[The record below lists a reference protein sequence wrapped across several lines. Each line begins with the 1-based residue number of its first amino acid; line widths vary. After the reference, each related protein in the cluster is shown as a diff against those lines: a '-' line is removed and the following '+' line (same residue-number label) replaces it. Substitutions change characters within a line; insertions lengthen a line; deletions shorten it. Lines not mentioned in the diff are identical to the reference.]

1 VLRKLG
7 LIGGISW
14 AATESYYRMIN
25 VEVQRRSGPACSPP
39 LVIDSLNFCDLARL
53 SSDEQ
58 WSIATRVL
66 SESAQRLEA
75 AGATALLICANS
87 MYKVA
92 DAVQTSVGI
101 PIINIVDP
109 VGKAMKAA
117 GVRTAALLGTRNV
130 MSEKWYRQRIVGHGV
145 SLAPID
151 EPTVEMVDRIIYD
164 ELMQGLVNKASER
177 ELKTLITKW
186 DQQDVD
192 AVALASTELSLLVDT
207 EANVLPIY
215 DSTQL
220 HAMEG
225 VNWILGEAP

>member
-1 VLRKLG
+1 MRKLG

-25 VEVQRRSGPACSPP
+25 AEVQRRSGPACSPP
-39 LVIDSLNFCDLARL
+39 LIIDSLNFCDLARL

-58 WSIATRVL
+58 WANATRVL
-66 SESAQRLEA
+66 SESAQRLEV

-92 DAVQTSVGI
+92 DAVQANVDI

-151 EPTVEMVDRIIYD
+151 EPTVAMVDRIIYD
-164 ELMQGLVNKASER
+164 ELMQGVVNKASER

-192 AVALASTELSLLVDT
+192 AVVLASTELSALVDT
-207 EANVLPIY
+207 EANVLPIF
-215 DSTQL
+215 DSTRL
-220 HAMEG
+220 HALEG
-225 VNWILGEAP
+225 VAWILGDTP